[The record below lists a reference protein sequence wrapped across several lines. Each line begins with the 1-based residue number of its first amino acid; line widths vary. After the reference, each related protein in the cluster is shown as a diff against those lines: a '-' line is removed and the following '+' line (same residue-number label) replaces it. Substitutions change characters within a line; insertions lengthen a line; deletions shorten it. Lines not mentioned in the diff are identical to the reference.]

1 MGEPPVELGRAAARV
16 GAGNER
22 LIAQFDTKIE
32 CFRIHN
38 YLPRV
43 LVIFENLADDLINV
57 ECVGTGNFDR
67 AVYRATAA
75 SATAVA
81 TSSAAIG
88 WDNECDRRTVSP
100 SAADCAMPRRNS
112 KNRVARTIVYG
123 IGAFLISFSCAS
135 LARK

>member
-67 AVYRATAA
+67 AVYRDIHEGDKIDEKALKALIRA
-75 SATAVA
+75 AVA
-81 TSSAAIG
+81 LNT
-88 WDNECDRRTVSP
+88 
-100 SAADCAMPRRNS
+100 
-112 KNRVARTIVYG
+112 ARPVRSQKRPKSG
-123 IGAFLISFSCAS
+123 
-135 LARK
+135 